1 MTAMTNEPA
10 AEKKHQ
16 SQRLLGRYAL
26 VTGAS
31 RGIGRGVA
39 LQFARE
45 GATVAINDRDGGAD
59 ADADATLAALNQV
72 SREAGFSPR
81 DHRFIAADIASPEA
95 VPVMI
100 DTAVA
105 EWGRLDILVNNAGIQ
120 IEEPSE
126 AYSDE
131 NFARVMD
138 VNLVGAARA
147 ARSAIAHFLSRD
159 GGGVII
165 NTSSVHAL
173 IPKPGYLSYSLS
185 KAGIT
190 NLTRT
195 LALEFADRGIRVNAV
210 GPGAV
215 ITDIN
220 AAWKDDPTDRAK
232 VESHIPL
239 GYAAQVE
246 DIAPVFA
253 FLASDEARYITGQTL
268 YACGGLTLFG
278 EFRENWS
285 S

>member
-1 MTAMTNEPA
+1 MSGTAIVSANNEQQHS
-10 AEKKHQ
+10 K
-16 SQRLLGRYAL
+16 RLKGRYAL

-31 RGIGRGVA
+31 RGIGRAIA
-39 LQFARE
+39 LHFARE
-45 GATVAINDRDGGAD
+45 GATVAINDREGNA
-59 ADADATLAALNQV
+59 AADATLVALHQA
-72 SREAGFSPR
+72 SRDAGFAPR

-95 VPVMI
+95 VPMMI

-126 AYSDE
+126 AFTDE
-131 NFARVMD
+131 HFMRVMD
-138 VNLVGAARA
+138 VNLIGAARA
-147 ARSAIAHFLSRD
+147 SRSAIAHFLSRD

-195 LALEFADRGIRVNAV
+195 LALEFAGRGIRVNAV

-220 AAWKDDPTDRAK
+220 AAWKDSPTDRAK

-278 EFRENWS
+278 EFRENWAS
-285 S
+285 